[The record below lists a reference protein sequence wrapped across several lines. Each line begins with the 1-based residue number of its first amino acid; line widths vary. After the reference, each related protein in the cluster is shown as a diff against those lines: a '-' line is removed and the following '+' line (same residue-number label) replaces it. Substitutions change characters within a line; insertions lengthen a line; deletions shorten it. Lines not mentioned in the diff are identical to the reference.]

1 VQPFIVVNMKTLA
14 MLPRWVLLGAVCL
27 WPAMTQAAFET
38 GSSLLAKCQHHGVPL
53 PDLRPK
59 AALQLSAC
67 YSYLAGVMDVLGLR
81 GEICPRPAVNPPEL
95 ARLFVGF
102 ARMQPPAILQ
112 HPALLFIQVAF
123 ERAFPCNE

>member
-1 VQPFIVVNMKTLA
+1 MKTVT
-14 MLPRWVLLGAVCL
+14 MLTRWMVLGMVCL
-27 WPAMTQAAFET
+27 WPPAMQAAFET
-38 GSSLLAKCQHHGVPL
+38 GSSLLVKCQHHGAPFPEL
-53 PDLRPK
+53 GGK
-59 AALQLSAC
+59 ASLQLSAC

-95 ARLFVGF
+95 ARIFVGF
-102 ARMQPPAILQ
+102 ARMQPPAVLQ